1 MSEIKIGDVITYRTF
16 SGGDRKVTVTNVS
29 DNIKNGRAG
38 FDGIIVG
45 WPTDYVWGYNTQII
59 EILTKENN

>member
-1 MSEIKIGDVITYRTF
+1 MNDIKIGDLITYRTF
-16 SGGDRKVTVTNVS
+16 SGEDRKVTVTNVT

-59 EILTKENN
+59 EILTKENK

>member
-1 MSEIKIGDVITYRTF
+1 MDNIKIGDVITYRTF

-45 WPTDYVWGYNTQII
+45 WPTGYVWGYNTQII